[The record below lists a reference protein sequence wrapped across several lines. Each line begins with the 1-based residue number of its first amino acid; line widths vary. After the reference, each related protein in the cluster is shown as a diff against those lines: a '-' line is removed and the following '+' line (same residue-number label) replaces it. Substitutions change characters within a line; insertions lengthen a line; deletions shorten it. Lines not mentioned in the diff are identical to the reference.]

1 MKFTK
6 RPLSIIFHLRKKKQ
20 KERRKFD
27 NYKFAVTKIV
37 TRVKRLR
44 ERKLAD
50 ICNLFVTRGQT
61 RGKKIRQ
68 IDDYSLMDARRRSNL
83 AGRRRY

>member
-20 KERRKFD
+20 KERKKVD
-27 NYKFAVTKIV
+27 NYKFVTKIV
-37 TRVKRLR
+37 SRVKRLR